1 MNFIKYCSVFFLVA
15 LLSCKS
21 DNKNEAKNS
30 NETIS
35 SNLLEVE
42 LTDAQ
47 IKQAGITTVML
58 QQQNI
63 ETTIQLNGRIDVPPQ
78 NLVSVSVPLGGY
90 LKSTKLLPGMH
101 VNKGEVIAVM
111 QDQQYIQLQQDY
123 LITKSKL
130 QFAEIELNR
139 QTNLAATQ
147 STSDK
152 QLQAIQAEVNQLKIN
167 SIALAEKLK
176 LININPLK
184 LTSNNISK
192 DINIYSNID
201 GYVNEVHVNIGKYVN
216 ASDVLFELINPTD
229 IHLNLKVFEKDIP
242 NIFIGQHVIAYTNND
257 PQKKYNCEVILIN
270 KNVNEQGI
278 TEVHCHFEN
287 YSKLLLPGMYM
298 NAIAKV
304 KTTNSSI
311 LPSTCVVKFEGKNY
325 IFIQKENGKYLMQ
338 PIEINTTQN
347 DIVAISNAINLTGK
361 TIVNNGAYAL
371 LMKLKNIETEE

>member
-1 MNFIKYCSVFFLVA
+1 MNFIKYCSVIFLVA

-338 PIEINTTQN
+338 PIEINATQN

>member
-1 MNFIKYCSVFFLVA
+1 MK
-15 LLSCKS
+15 
-21 DNKNEAKNS
+21 
-30 NETIS
+30 
-35 SNLLEVE
+35 
-42 LTDAQ
+42 
-47 IKQAGITTVML
+47 
-58 QQQNI
+58 
-63 ETTIQLNGRIDVPPQ
+63 
-78 NLVSVSVPLGGY
+78 
-90 LKSTKLLPGMH
+90 
-101 VNKGEVIAVM
+101 
-111 QDQQYIQLQQDY
+111 
-123 LITKSKL
+123 
-130 QFAEIELNR
+130 
-139 QTNLAATQ
+139 
-147 STSDK
+147 
-152 QLQAIQAEVNQLKIN
+152 
-167 SIALAEKLK
+167 
-176 LININPLK
+176 
-184 LTSNNISK
+184 
-192 DINIYSNID
+192 
-201 GYVNEVHVNIGKYVN
+201 
-216 ASDVLFELINPTD
+216 
-229 IHLNLKVFEKDIP
+229 KDIP